1 MKQTEAKKITVYMPP
16 SEHKRF
22 KQACKESHTTM
33 ANKLLHMSIKFSNQ
47 KGVKHEED

>member
-22 KQACKESHTTM
+22 KQACKENNTTM
-33 ANKLLHMSIKFSNQ
+33 ANKLLHMSIKFSDQ
-47 KGVKHEED
+47 KKIAYKED